1 MSGGGHIR
9 ERGKRSWQ
17 IKYDIPS
24 ENGGRKT
31 IFKTVH
37 GGKRQ
42 AQAELSRLLAQ
53 AADGA
58 HADPNRIKL
67 GDFIAARIQLWHD
80 AETISPRTAEQYR
93 ALHRRRIVPFLGN
106 ELL

>member
-37 GGKRQ
+37 GGLPALTSSQSLIGSGMR
-42 AQAELSRLLAQ
+42 APTSR
-53 AADGA
+53 
-58 HADPNRIKL
+58 
-67 GDFIAARIQLWHD
+67 
-80 AETISPRTAEQYR
+80 
-93 ALHRRRIVPFLGN
+93 
-106 ELL
+106 